1 MKRPKTATVDL
12 KVRMKEPLRAKI
24 ETSAKKSGISLN
36 AEVVRRIESSF
47 EAEKRE
53 LLIVSQATGG
63 VYASFGG
70 LEGFMVM
77 RLLANAIST
86 IELTSG
92 RKWREDPALF
102 AEVKKAC
109 DRILD
114 FFKPRDEG
122 QPSMSLETIALGAV
136 ASESE
141 HLGDRVAAKVMNEWL
156 ERASL
161 AAALRATARRK
172 KHKQK

>member
-53 LLIVSQATGG
+53 SLIASQATGSL
-63 VYASFGG
+63 YASFGG

-86 IELTSG
+86 MEITSE

-109 DRILD
+109 GQILN
-114 FFKPRDEG
+114 FFRPRDEG
-122 QPSMSLETIALGAV
+122 QPSLSIETIAVGAV

-141 HLGDRVAAKVMNEWL
+141 HLGDKVAAQVMDAWL
-156 ERASL
+156 ERIHL
-161 AAALRATARRK
+161 ATALRRHK
-172 KHKQK
+172 QHKQK